1 MASLKR
7 ADCFVRMT
15 DPSVPTISKPVDP
28 APEDSGSFDVPTEVI
43 LIEDDRA
50 LLELFRMELEAA
62 GFGVHAFHDPLD
74 ALIFASDA
82 EPSCLVADLMIPGIE
97 GLDLIA
103 ALRALERHAVILVS
117 AYVDVSTTVD
127 AMRLGVDD
135 VILKPVTGAKLKHAV
150 ARATGLL
157 RQRVSQDVAVFTR
170 RERQVAEGLVAG
182 RTTKQIA
189 QDLNLS
195 PRTVEFFRASLLRK
209 TQSRNTAG
217 LVAALMRVGYGS
229 SGSG

>member
-1 MASLKR
+1 
-7 ADCFVRMT
+7 MT
-15 DPSVPTISKPVDP
+15 DTSFPPAPDP
-28 APEDSGSFDVPTEVI
+28 ADRPSDDDDGYRSPIDVI

-50 LLELFRMELEAA
+50 LLELLKLELEAA
-62 GFGVHAFHDPLD
+62 GFVVHAFADPLD
-74 ALIFASDA
+74 ALMFASDA
-82 EPSCLVADLMIPGIE
+82 EPCCLVSDLMIPGVE

-103 ALRALERHAVILVS
+103 ALRALDRHVVILVS

-135 VILKPVTGAKLKHAV
+135 VILKPVTGAKLRESITRASRLL
-150 ARATGLL
+150 AR
-157 RQRVSQDVAVFTR
+157 RVTQDFGAFTR
-170 RERQVAEGLVAG
+170 RERQVADGLVAG

-217 LVAALMRVGYGS
+217 LVAALMRVGYRQTGQS
-229 SGSG
+229 

>member
-1 MASLKR
+1 MTGPPLSKTSR
-7 ADCFVRMT
+7 PT
-15 DPSVPTISKPVDP
+15 DPSSEH
-28 APEDSGSFDVPTEVI
+28 ARSFDAPTEVI

-50 LLELFRMELEAA
+50 LLELFRLELESA

-74 ALIFASDA
+74 ALLFASDA

-135 VILKPVTGAKLKHAV
+135 VILKPVTGTKLKHAV
-150 ARATGLL
+150 ARATDQL

-170 RERQVAEGLVAG
+170 RERQVADGLVAG

-209 TQSRNTAG
+209 TQTRNTAG

-229 SGSG
+229 PGGG

>member
-1 MASLKR
+1 MIDTSASS
-7 ADCFVRMT
+7 A
-15 DPSVPTISKPVDP
+15 PDP
-28 APEDSGSFDVPTEVI
+28 ADRPSHGVGIDRPPIDVI

-50 LLELFRMELEAA
+50 LMELLRLELEAA
-62 GFGVHAFHDPLD
+62 GFCVHAFHDALD
-74 ALIFASDA
+74 GLMFASDA
-82 EPSCLVADLMIPGIE
+82 EPCCLVADLKIPGIE

-127 AMRLGVDD
+127 AMRLGVED
-135 VILKPVTGAKLKHAV
+135 VILKPVAGGRLREAITRASRMLAE
-150 ARATGLL
+150 RAT
-157 RQRVSQDVAVFTR
+157 QDLGMFTR
-170 RERQVAEGLVAG
+170 RERQVADGLVAG

-189 QDLNLS
+189 QDLSLS

-217 LVAALMRVGYGS
+217 LVAALMRVGYGRAAEP
-229 SGSG
+229 

>member
-1 MASLKR
+1 
-7 ADCFVRMT
+7 MT
-15 DPSVPTISKPVDP
+15 DTSLPPVPDP
-28 APEDSGSFDVPTEVI
+28 ADRPSDDDDAYGAPIDVI

-50 LLELFRMELEAA
+50 LLELLRLELEAA
-62 GFGVHAFHDPLD
+62 GLVVHAFADPLG
-74 ALIFASDA
+74 ALMFASDA
-82 EPSCLVADLMIPGIE
+82 EPSCLVCDLMIPGVE

-103 ALRALERHAVILVS
+103 ALRALERHVVILVS

-135 VILKPVTGAKLKHAV
+135 VILKPVTGAKLRASI
-150 ARATGLL
+150 ARASRLL
-157 RQRVSQDVAVFTR
+157 ARRVTQDFGAFTR
-170 RERQVAEGLVAG
+170 RERQVADGLVAG

-217 LVAALMRVGYGS
+217 LVAALMRVGYRQ
-229 SGSG
+229 SGES